1 MMKSCLAL
9 LASAA
14 LVASP
19 AAAQGAQQC
28 RFTLQGANVWT
39 GERFERRDVTVD
51 GRNFAAPGA
60 AAAPA
65 LPASWAYLIPPWADA
80 HTHNLEQPVAGNDPV
95 HRRNLDQG
103 IFYALN
109 PSNIRRETPGAP
121 FGADQVETIYAGA
134 ALTRP
139 GGHPRPLEE
148 SLDKMY
154 RSRGIDRG
162 SLPGRAFH
170 EVASEA
176 EARAAVDRVQASG
189 SNVVKLILDNHAS
202 SESIGLTPET
212 FRAAA
217 AHARTRGLRP
227 IVHVYS
233 AADFRLAASTP
244 GVAALLH
251 MPGASPRGAE
261 ESVSMLTAED
271 VALARANNITV
282 VPTIAVAFNSWTGER
297 LARAQRIQAH
307 NLRLLRDGGV
317 KLAAGSDRYGAT
329 SLDEIT
335 LLRATALFS
344 GTELLNIAS
353 RNGLQLLYPDRR
365 IGTFEPGSEAS
376 FLVLVMDPRTNWYAI
391 NEALGGF
398 RAGEII
404 FDRNGL
410 LAGLCGGSPRR
421 R

>member
-1 MMKSCLAL
+1 MFKFSLAL
-9 LASAA
+9 LATAA
-14 LVASP
+14 LVTSP
-19 AAAQGAQQC
+19 AAGQAAQQC

-51 GRNFAAPGA
+51 GRTFAAPGA

-80 HTHNLEQPVAGNDPV
+80 HTHNLKQPAEGNDPV

-134 ALTRP
+134 ALTKP

-162 SLPGRAFH
+162 PLPGRAFH
-170 EVASEA
+170 EVANEA
-176 EARAAVDRVQASG
+176 EARAAVERVEASG
-189 SNVVKLILDNHAS
+189 SKMVKLILDNHDSAK
-202 SESIGLTPET
+202 SIGLTPET
-212 FRAAA
+212 FRAAV
-217 AHARTRGLRP
+217 AHAGTRGLRP
-227 IVHVYS
+227 IVHVHS

-251 MPGASPRGAE
+251 MPGASPRGAN
-261 ESVSMLTAED
+261 ESIYMLTAAD

-282 VPTIAVAFNSWTGER
+282 VPTIAVAFNALTGDR
-297 LARAQRIQAH
+297 LAGAQRIHAH
-307 NLRLLRDGGV
+307 NLRLLREGGV
-317 KLAAGSDRYGAT
+317 KLAAGADRYGAT
-329 SLDEIT
+329 MLDEMT

-344 GTELLNIAS
+344 GTELLNIAT
-353 RNGLQLLYPDRR
+353 RNGLQLLYPERR

-376 FLVLVMDPRTNWYAI
+376 FLILVMDPRTNWYAI

-404 FDRNGL
+404 FDHNGL
-410 LAGLCGGSPRR
+410 LAGLCGGAPRR
-421 R
+421 Q